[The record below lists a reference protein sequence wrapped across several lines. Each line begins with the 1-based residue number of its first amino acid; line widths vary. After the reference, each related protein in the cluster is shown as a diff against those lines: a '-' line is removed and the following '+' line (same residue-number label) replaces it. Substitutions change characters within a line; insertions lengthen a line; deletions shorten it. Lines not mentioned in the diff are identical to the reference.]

1 MNRRERRKHKRR
13 KNMIIVLSTVFLLFI
28 ATSWMIY
35 EFKSKQEQTVSAPT
49 KKKAATATN
58 PPENAATNEPEETKE
73 PEPVEEKPKETIVKN
88 QEIDNYLQKLVLVV
102 RHWLFAMEKLSYK
115 KGICM
120 QIVMKK

>member
-1 MNRRERRKHKRR
+1 MNGRERRKHKRR

-58 PPENAATNEPEETKE
+58 PSENAATNEPEETKSL
-73 PEPVEEKPKETIVKN
+73 N
-88 QEIDNYLQKLVLVV
+88 Q
-102 RHWLFAMEKLSYK
+102 
-115 KGICM
+115 
-120 QIVMKK
+120 